1 MNDKE
6 LKYYTDNI
14 VKLLN
19 VKKYSEY
26 SEYSLNLEGLENIIF
41 DGYELDKDEK
51 ILIDEFLLSNSDSR
65 TSQEIYLDN
74 LINNFF
80 LEDDKL

>member
-1 MNDKE
+1 MNNNE
-6 LKYYTDNI
+6 LKYYTDKI

-19 VKKYSEY
+19 VTKYSEY
-26 SEYSLNLEGLENIIF
+26 TVDLEGLENTLI
-41 DGYELDKDEK
+41 DGFELNKDEK
-51 ILIDEFLLSNSDSR
+51 VLIDEFLLSNSDSR

-80 LEDDKL
+80 LENE